1 MSWHEGLLALL
12 FLMLP
17 APASIKIHLGY
28 KIIMT
33 PTGISESLCLNLPSS
48 QDYRLCHQVQLHRA
62 FVWRPLPLLSS
73 CQPSTEQ
80 QGDWEFVTSF
90 QDLIL
95 IGREGIVGG
104 CWVGVCP
111 GQVERRNIF
120 LTTQPT
126 CYCLVRSLGLIIFWR
141 QRCSG
146 TARLSSLG
154 QETGQSEAVKQP

>member
-1 MSWHEGLLALL
+1 MSWHEELLALL
-12 FLMLP
+12 FLMSP

-48 QDYRLCHQVQLHRA
+48 QDLQAVPPSPASQSFCVEA
-62 FVWRPLPLLSS
+62 SPLLSS
-73 CQPSTEQ
+73 CQPSAEQ
-80 QGDWEFVTSF
+80 QGDWGFLTSF

-95 IGREGIVGG
+95 IGREEGTGG
-104 CWVGVCP
+104 CRVGVCP
-111 GQVERRNIF
+111 GQVGRRNIL

-141 QRCSG
+141 QVLWDCK
-146 TARLSSLG
+146 T
-154 QETGQSEAVKQP
+154 V